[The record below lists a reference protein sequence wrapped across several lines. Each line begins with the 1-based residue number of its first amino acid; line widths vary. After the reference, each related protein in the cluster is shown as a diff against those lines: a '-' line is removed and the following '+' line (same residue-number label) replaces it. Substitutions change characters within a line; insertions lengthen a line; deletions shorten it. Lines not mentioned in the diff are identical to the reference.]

1 LRRLVTLLPLLAL
14 AGCGHSDA
22 VPNRTTTV
30 GAAAIAIDS
39 PDLNA
44 AVHSPLRVSGTA
56 NTFEASFVLEL
67 RTGGRTLV
75 HRTVHATSGSG
86 ARGTFSVRVRF
97 SVAEETRGEL
107 RAYEVSAKNGEPVN
121 EVSVPLSLLP

>member
-1 LRRLVTLLPLLAL
+1 M
-14 AGCGHSDA
+14 
-22 VPNRTTTV
+22 TTV
-30 GAAAIAIDS
+30 GEAAITIDA

-67 RTGGRTLV
+67 RAGGRTLV

-86 ARGTFSVRVRF
+86 VRGTFSVRVR
-97 SVAEETRGEL
+97 SVSKETRGEL

>member
-1 LRRLVTLLPLLAL
+1 MK
-14 AGCGHSDA
+14 
-22 VPNRTTTV
+22 
-30 GAAAIAIDS
+30 
-39 PDLNA
+39 
-44 AVHSPLRVSGTA
+44 SPLHVSGSA

-86 ARGTFSVRVRF
+86 VRGTFSVRVRF